1 MQGKFVDRADVHEH
15 IMYHVQKLRNGRSY
29 MTRRVDAKQGDTVLF
44 SVSMSFQLR
53 EPNEPTYF
61 VPSPQVVNLEDFQW
75 PYGTIF
81 KIGLLAQLSWLL
93 PWPPKFAAS
102 HAWLSRRPVF
112 FGQHEY
118 GYTIV
123 HHNNDGVSRSHDVV
137 LQ

>member
-61 VPSPQVVNLEDFQW
+61 VPSPKVVNLDDFQSLSKDLYD
-75 PYGTIF
+75 PYVSLRQVVHPEQCMHC
-81 KIGLLAQLSWLL
+81 LL
-93 PWPPKFAAS
+93 
-102 HAWLSRRPVF
+102 
-112 FGQHEY
+112 
-118 GYTIV
+118 YTSPSPR
-123 HHNNDGVSRSHDVV
+123 DS
-137 LQ
+137 